1 MRHGRE
7 SARHHSI
14 RTGGRLDAI
23 STVRQFCRFALRHS
37 PGASCSC
44 APRSPCP
51 YYTPRSLVVKA
62 KNAHNQVLTR
72 VGVGYYN
79 PGMPRPV
86 PSARLALAKAM
97 LARGLC
103 QSSLAPRLGITQSSL
118 SRILSGRQLPGREVR
133 LAIERELGIPA
144 DRWGVQMNT
153 NARAAL
159 LATIAREENAGS
171 LRARTRRLF
180 QTGVRSSPR

>member
-1 MRHGRE
+1 
-7 SARHHSI
+7 
-14 RTGGRLDAI
+14 
-23 STVRQFCRFALRHS
+23 
-37 PGASCSC
+37 
-44 APRSPCP
+44 
-51 YYTPRSLVVKA
+51 
-62 KNAHNQVLTR
+62 
-72 VGVGYYN
+72 
-79 PGMPRPV
+79 
-86 PSARLALAKAM
+86 M